1 MNNFELLN
9 AAVIASDSFFIT
21 VAAIMLARPLAFQIG
36 LTDKP
41 CSRKKHQGEIPL
53 IGGLAIFFC
62 IAYIILIHN
71 VINPV
76 NIAFLAA
83 VFIIVVTGVIDD
95 FKGLSVKPRI
105 VAEIVATLIMIRWG
119 GVEITSL
126 GDLFGLGEIQLGY
139 FSTLFTVFA
148 VVGASTP
155 SI

>member
-1 MNNFELLN
+1 MDNFDLSN
-9 AAVIASDSFFIT
+9 AAVIASDSFFIAF
-21 VAAIMLARPLAFQIG
+21 AAIMLARPVAFKIG
-36 LTDKP
+36 LTDRP
-41 CSRKKHQGEIPL
+41 SSRKKHQGEIPL

-62 IAYIILIHN
+62 IAYIILMHN
-71 VINPV
+71 LANPV

-83 VFIIVVTGVIDD
+83 VAIIVVTGVIDD

-126 GDLFGLGEIQLGY
+126 GDLFGFGEIQLGY

-148 VVGASTP
+148 EIGRAHV
-155 SI
+155 